1 MKLPKIFI
9 FLFLIILINTDDK
22 EIKIDFSNTLTTN
35 SDYTVERNTVILSKE
50 DIVYNLTGTSNNYNI
65 KVSASCSII
74 LNSLKLSSP
83 SFAPILIEENKV
95 VNINLTG
102 ESTLSDKSSNQNE
115 GVIYLNE
122 EAKLIIN
129 GEGILNIS
137 PNKHMGIFG
146 KESSS
151 LIVNGGTINIKS
163 NANNVGG
170 IYLSK
175 EIIFNDG
182 NYNFNI
188 DINVLNNI
196 NPPSAIDSNG
206 FITIKKGKYDI
217 ISGEGK
223 GIKTESYL
231 YIGNDDDNT
240 NENLELKIETRNKG
254 IEAKRIEILSGNIS
268 ITSYGDGIN
277 AINDQCNINC
287 TGNCDCYMK
296 IEGGKIYINS
306 GEDGIDSKGDIFIN
320 NGKLIVF
327 GASSGDNQPI
337 DKDGLL
343 KISGGIVLAGGSPI
357 LRGVKANTTQTE
369 GVYIKHINMGDIIEI
384 LEGINNR
391 RTIIKVEAPK
401 AVEFLY
407 FSFSEKN
414 FIMEL
419 NGVKV
424 DTNSTS
430 IFDVIQPDSTQN
442 IFFDNNS
449 FFIGLSNIFFVLL
462 AFILF

>member
-1 MKLPKIFI
+1 MKLPKILI
-9 FLFLIILINTDDK
+9 FVFLIILINTYSI
-22 EIKIDFSNTLTTN
+22 EIDFSNTPTTN

-50 DIVYNLTGTSNNYNI
+50 DVYKLTGSSNNYNI
-65 KVSASCSII
+65 KVSSSCSII
-74 LNSLKLSSP
+74 LDSLTLSSP

-95 VNINLTG
+95 VNINLNG
-102 ESTLSDKSSNQNE
+102 ESTLSDTSSNQNE

-122 EAKLIIN
+122 EAKLIID
-129 GEGILNIS
+129 GKGILNIS

-196 NPPSAIDSNG
+196 NPPSVIDSNG

-231 YIGNDDDNT
+231 YIGNSGDNDKD
-240 NENLELKIETRNKG
+240 LELKIETRNKG
-254 IEAKRIEILSGNIS
+254 IEAKRIEILSGNIN

-277 AINDQCNINC
+277 AINDQCNVNC

-296 IEGGKIYINS
+296 IEGGNITINS

-320 NGKLIVF
+320 NGQLVVF

-343 KISGGIVLAGGSPI
+343 NISGGIVLAGGSPV
-357 LRGVKANTTQTE
+357 LGGVQANTTQTE
-369 GVYIKHINMGDIIEI
+369 GVYVKHIDMGAKIEFYEEKGNTQIIEI
-384 LEGINNR
+384 
-391 RTIIKVEAPK
+391 KAPK
-401 AVEFLY
+401 AVEYLY

-414 FIMEL
+414 FIMKL
-419 NGVKV
+419 NDVKV

-430 IFDVIQPDSTQN
+430 IFNLKQPDSTQN
-442 IFFDNNS
+442 MFLDNNS
-449 FFIGLSNIFFVLL
+449 FFIGLSNIFFVLF